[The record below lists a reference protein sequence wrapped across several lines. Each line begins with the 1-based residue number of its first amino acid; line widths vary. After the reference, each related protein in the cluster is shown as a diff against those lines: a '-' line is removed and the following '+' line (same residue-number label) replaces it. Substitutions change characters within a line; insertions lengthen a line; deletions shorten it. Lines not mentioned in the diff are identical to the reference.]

1 MWFDGKSKIATYTD
15 DELNAA
21 DNAARVD
28 PEGMGST
35 GEYSSNTARYQRL
48 KQSLAMEKIKN
59 TQEYINDPGF
69 RELVDMIFDEDAYD
83 NGNTKEE
90 VQVLLDY
97 LEEGIVIQVKGDDE
111 NNNDS
116 ILTKIYD
123 TFISIDN
130 WLSDI
135 ERKQYEDRYNRAK
148 ETFKM
153 IEELQKANPDNPF
166 IPYNFVSENDPNYE
180 EAIREAVEFS
190 IRLERMSY
198 ISCGGLSLDLTSL
211 SQVMSSP
218 EIAKRI
224 VNAER
229 VGSGLKSD
237 IYHRAASYLTEEQL
251 SKGKVFNLDNN
262 KILLQVEGS
271 VNGKEGV
278 FEYIL
283 DELGRVTHQLFKEGG
298 MINGIP
304 N

>member
-28 PEGMGST
+28 PEGVGST

-211 SQVMSSP
+211 SQGTSSTGQGSNLSNQTREQLLKSKSSYEKLIQEHKAKLQDYINNPDAYDNLGLLKNVSP
-218 EIAKRI
+218 EVRQKIIDGRI
-224 VNAER
+224 KALEKQIQKQI
-229 VGSGLKSD
+229 GELEKIIELLK
-237 IYHRAASYLTEEQL
+237 
-251 SKGKVFNLDNN
+251 
-262 KILLQVEGS
+262 
-271 VNGKEGV
+271 
-278 FEYIL
+278 
-283 DELGRVTHQLFKEGG
+283 
-298 MINGIP
+298 
-304 N
+304 